1 PTSPSSSGRQ
11 TLAPTTI
18 ASCSSRRL
26 SSRTLTCAP
35 ALGVCNEHR
44 PAGHADHR
52 QGAEI
57 LPARSPWLG
66 RRTGA
71 DVPAGA
77 RAVGSRC
84 RESSTD
90 GGEAMSTDT
99 IDTKALIAATPATVA
114 LVRRELDKSRE
125 AQRGGCGIP
134 KAVKVDCAM
143 VERLCRI
150 AEKQADRLAALEAEI
165 ASLRT
170 DRDGAAEAC
179 RMLQEDKARLEQDN
193 ARLAELEQQLAT

>member
-71 DVPAGA
+71 EVPAGA

-84 RESSTD
+84 RESSAD

-99 IDTKALIAATPATVA
+99 IDTKA
-114 LVRRELDKSRE
+114 R
-125 AQRGGCGIP
+125 
-134 KAVKVDCAM
+134 
-143 VERLCRI
+143 
-150 AEKQADRLAALEAEI
+150 
-165 ASLRT
+165 
-170 DRDGAAEAC
+170 
-179 RMLQEDKARLEQDN
+179 DN
-193 ARLAELEQQLAT
+193 AADTFSRDRKSTRLNSSHVKTSHAV